1 MVQLFY
7 YENRGRAARR
17 ILRHDSTLLGGGGW
31 PWTGGGRSTL
41 GGADGGCCRV
51 LLYPDEGWARPAA
64 LSSWLLQPVWWSR
77 SRCRVVELCGT
88 RRATAVG
95 KISAA
100 AGNGNHVT
108 ASEISSPRLRRQVSA
123 EVLQSRDQVDLEIIV
138 VRVVLDLGLETKRFV
153 AVSGSDIW
161 RRRRSGGHNFR
172 LVRSLQ
178 AETCSP
184 SRSEC
189 RRLGLGLRLG
199 VDVRVGL
206 V

>member
-31 PWTGGGRSTL
+31 RRAALTGSD
-41 GGADGGCCRV
+41 GADPGCRV

-95 KISAA
+95 KIST

-108 ASEISSPRLRRQVSA
+108 
-123 EVLQSRDQVDLEIIV
+123 
-138 VRVVLDLGLETKRFV
+138 
-153 AVSGSDIW
+153 
-161 RRRRSGGHNFR
+161 
-172 LVRSLQ
+172 
-178 AETCSP
+178 SP
-184 SRSEC
+184 STKATKVDKRT
-189 RRLGLGLRLG
+189 RRYWILKGSSQLLEVPGIFQNSQVAPR
-199 VDVRVGL
+199 RWRAPETEIT
-206 V
+206 

>member
-31 PWTGGGRSTL
+31 RWTGSRSTL
-41 GGADGGCCRV
+41 TGPDGADTGCRV

-64 LSSWLLQPVWWSR
+64 LSSWLLQSVWWSR

-108 ASEISSPRLRRQVSA
+108 IVGKFKDDVATV
-123 EVLQSRDQVDLEIIV
+123 VDGRDFKLTLSTDVTNADFQLGYCMTGTLERGDRKSGCMQMTHYAMV
-138 VRVVLDLGLETKRFV
+138 KRK
-153 AVSGSDIW
+153 GY
-161 RRRRSGGHNFR
+161 
-172 LVRSLQ
+172 
-178 AETCSP
+178 
-184 SRSEC
+184 
-189 RRLGLGLRLG
+189 
-199 VDVRVGL
+199 
-206 V
+206 

>member
-31 PWTGGGRSTL
+31 RWTGSRSTL
-41 GGADGGCCRV
+41 PGGSAGDGAAAAADGGGCRV

-64 LSSWLLQPVWWSR
+64 LSSWLLQSVWWSR

-100 AGNGNHVT
+100 AGNGNHVMTIVGKFKEDAAAT
-108 ASEISSPRLRRQVSA
+108 AEGRDFKLTLSTDVSNA
-123 EVLQSRDQVDLEIIV
+123 DFQLGYCMTGTLERGDRKSGCMEMTHYAMV
-138 VRVVLDLGLETKRFV
+138 KRK
-153 AVSGSDIW
+153 GY
-161 RRRRSGGHNFR
+161 
-172 LVRSLQ
+172 
-178 AETCSP
+178 
-184 SRSEC
+184 
-189 RRLGLGLRLG
+189 
-199 VDVRVGL
+199 
-206 V
+206 